1 MKPHLLLC
9 LLFTTA
15 TFASEMV
22 SKSISVNTWIS
33 TDLSNM
39 GMRSTA
45 DVEQFAD
52 EVPGFMLD
60 FDAGE
65 VATVADIRQPTVR
78 ELFNRIL
85 QDEAQMNVWRAE
97 SPGAS
102 DLEILRANLAP

>member
-1 MKPHLLLC
+1 
-9 LLFTTA
+9 
-15 TFASEMV
+15 
-22 SKSISVNTWIS
+22 
-33 TDLSNM
+33 
-39 GMRSTA
+39 
-45 DVEQFAD
+45 
-52 EVPGFMLD
+52 
-60 FDAGE
+60 